1 MRGGPDAAAHR
12 WIGIMKIYQG
22 VRTPHGCSVT
32 VNGAP
37 LDPRVDLRQHSAGIE
52 WGYEGSAPRQLALAI
67 LCDYFGD
74 DARALQQYA
83 MFMAVVVGELK
94 GDQWTLTDDQI
105 KQTFEQ
111 VVEVPMDL
119 QTLLDKVRGRR

>member
-1 MRGGPDAAAHR
+1 
-12 WIGIMKIYQG
+12 MKIYQG
-22 VRTPHGCSVT
+22 VRTPQGCSVT

-37 LDPRVDLRQHSAGIE
+37 LDPRLDLRQHSAGIE

-74 DARALQQYA
+74 DAMALQQYG
-83 MFMAVVVGELK
+83 MFMEVVVGELK
-94 GDQWTLTDDQI
+94 GDEWTLTDDQI

-119 QTLLDKVRGRR
+119 ATLLNKARGIR